1 MGVTVSETELIETEG
16 TETTLTF
23 TLSEPPPADGVIV
36 YLDSEQDPLVGS
48 ALSQF
53 DVLDAEITGGNFPVP
68 NGDSSGFFFTIT
80 EQTATITL
88 SVFDELTVEG
98 INLFAVQE
106 GILDLNFALQPQA
119 GYTIDSEA
127 SEINLS
133 IADNPDSKIQV
144 TLTNLDEFGEPS
156 PPLVE
161 SEGTV
166 SIHTFNV
173 SSALPEEGLTV
184 SVSAPSLDD
193 FNLDAIEVTGGTIAN
208 VSDDGF
214 DLTIT
219 EQTTIVS
226 LPVLDDGVTE
236 GSETATFTLIPN
248 DLYEV
253 NQELTE
259 ATFILADTL
268 DEVSVPVEIEGNDT
282 LAEANALGL
291 TTENSTVSLAGQI
304 DAGFNDPSEDVDLY
318 TFNLEAGQTVSLDID
333 SSEWNTVETL
343 DLPVVFPALDDVQN
357 PDTELRLFDADGN
370 ELAANNDGAA
380 PDEEFSRDPYLE
392 YTAESAGTYYVGVS
406 QLGNDNYDPNV
417 ARSGSGWT
425 FPEVGVFFGDYELT
439 VTLGDGTTEPVDPVD
454 PIDPTEPVE
463 SDFEPVFG
471 SIDGDTIEVEGNE
484 QLIFAG
490 DMNDLVDATTGEGH
504 NRIYAG
510 SGDDTLILG
519 ESDRIL
525 AGVGDDAIFA
535 TSGGDNIITGGEG
548 ADQFWIASAE
558 LPDSANII
566 TDFAA
571 GEDVIGLAGLGIGF
585 EDVTLT
591 QQDSDALIGTDGNN
605 LALLVDVSIA
615 DISSDD
621 FAFG

>member
-1 MGVTVSETELIETEG
+1 M
-16 TETTLTF
+16 
-23 TLSEPPPADGVIV
+23 
-36 YLDSEQDPLVGS
+36 
-48 ALSQF
+48 
-53 DVLDAEITGGNFPVP
+53 
-68 NGDSSGFFFTIT
+68 
-80 EQTATITL
+80 
-88 SVFDELTVEG
+88 
-98 INLFAVQE
+98 NLFAVQE

-119 GYTIDSEA
+119 CYTIDSEA

-406 QLGNDNYDPNV
+406 QLGNDNYNPNV

-425 FPEVGVFFGDYELT
+425 FPEVGVFFGPYELT
-439 VTLGDGTTEPVDPVD
+439 ASIGDGSTEPVDPVD

-615 DISSDD
+615 DISSDN
-621 FAFG
+621 FVFG